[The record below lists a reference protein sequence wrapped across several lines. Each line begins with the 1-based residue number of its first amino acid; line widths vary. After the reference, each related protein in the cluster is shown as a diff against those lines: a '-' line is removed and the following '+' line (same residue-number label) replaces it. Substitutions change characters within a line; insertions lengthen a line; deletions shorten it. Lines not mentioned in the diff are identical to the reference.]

1 MVAYK
6 QDSSS
11 INLYKQTVSRML
23 GRNFPT
29 LTEADINAAV
39 DYSINKRYKQEPC
52 TINNS
57 YSNKKVNMNLQEV
70 TDYIMDRQPITTMY
84 GVLWKRKGTVPN
96 PLCKM
101 TKKFMEQRGIY
112 KKEMFKFPKGSED
125 YERFNLAQL
134 LSKLDSNALL
144 N

>member
-1 MVAYK
+1 MKGDDDCFMVAYK
-6 QDSSS
+6 QDSNS
-11 INLYKQTVSRML
+11 INLYKNTVGRIL
-23 GRNFPT
+23 GRNFPD
-29 LTEADINAAV
+29 LTKADINAAI
-39 DYSINKRYKQEPC
+39 DYSINKRYNQEPC

-57 YSNKKVNMNLQEV
+57 YSNKKVNMNLQEI
-70 TDYIMDRQPITTMY
+70 TDYIMNRSPITTMY

-101 TKKFMEQRGIY
+101 TKGFMEQRGIY

-125 YERFNLAQL
+125 FEKYKL
-134 LSKLDSNALL
+134 LKLL